1 MIIKVIYCSNC
12 RGILESSRLRCKSC
26 DLAYEGTFCLP
37 RLARLPPEHQRL
49 AERIVLAAGNLKEV
63 AQAMGVSY
71 PTLRKRLDVVIA
83 SLRELRKAD
92 ESRAQALLDDVE
104 GGRLAP
110 EAAARLIKEMSG
122 GA

>member
-1 MIIKVIYCSNC
+1 
-12 RGILESSRLRCKSC
+12 
-26 DLAYEGTFCLP
+26 
-37 RLARLPPEHQRL
+37 L

-71 PTLRKRLDVVIA
+71 PTLRKRLDAVIA